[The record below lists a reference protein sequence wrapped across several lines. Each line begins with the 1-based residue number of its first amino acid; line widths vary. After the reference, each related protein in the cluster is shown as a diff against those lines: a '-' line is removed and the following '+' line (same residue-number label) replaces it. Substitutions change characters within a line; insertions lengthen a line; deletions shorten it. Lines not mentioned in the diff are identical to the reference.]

1 MRRPLKPNAARDFS
15 GRHGRYMGYH
25 QENEVAR
32 VQDAISRKGEL
43 YNIDRFPDQGVAA
56 QARAD
61 FDNYLSGTPAMQAIG
76 NDMRSFYGLGQQT
89 QATAALSPEAAP
101 ASSPVPARAQAKER
115 AKAHIDTNQYETP
128 AGPTLPQEPDITR
141 DIYEWE
147 QKIDQE
153 NNNAMLLAALGS
165 AGLVGAGVSKAAEPS
180 DEEIIQRYLDSL

>member
-25 QENEVAR
+25 QEDEVAR

-43 YNIDRFPDQGVAA
+43 YSIDKFPDQGVAA

-115 AKAHIDTNQYETP
+115 AQAHINTTQYDAP
-128 AGPTLPQEPDITR
+128 AGPQLPDISA
-141 DIYEWE
+141 WE
-147 QKIDQE
+147 QQMDQE
-153 NNNAMLLAALGS
+153 NNNAALI
-165 AGLVGAGVSKAAEPS
+165 AGLGLAGLAGAGVSKAAEPS